1 MSTLDLCEEYFET
14 RDAYKVFGVSNTATE
29 KELKKAYYK
38 ISLLV
43 HPDRVPEEEKVSA
56 TEKFKVLSKVYQ
68 VLIDKDKREL
78 YDEQGIIDDDDDILE
93 TKLNNWLDLWRKI
106 FQPIT
111 KEAIENYEKTYIN
124 SDLERSDIR
133 KAYLSSK
140 GSIDKIINEVP
151 FLKVDDED
159 RLQKIVREMI
169 ANEEVP
175 EYKIFT
181 EEPARKR
188 KKRHQK
194 YARESREAEKL
205 EAKLRAKEK
214 ETEADTK
221 LNTGNSGAGSLE
233 QAILAR
239 RQARESSFN
248 SLMEKLTQHYGN
260 DDEDEVIDLASLGQ
274 LESDNREMYDLY
286 GDSNYDDLMRACQ
299 EEEDNT
305 KLKLYEKVE
314 FCCGIRIQF
323 SKKMPTKICSKCF
336 NMTRIWFNFRQMCL
350 SSQLYLESLQ
360 VNENDYSVAAEENK
374 NANFLQSLVEDL
386 QTFRTEK
393 RQEKPAEFTIEV
405 LGQQQIG
412 NDYTFSD
419 TDFEQIICYDGDG
432 GEGADD
438 VNDID
443 SNEMDNESKPK
454 DYIEEHHQLSE
465 GDNDCCD
472 ESIQNNVEQSEI
484 LIELTQD
491 DFVEAMSYLNGEDSE
506 ELENYI
512 EYITRSDLS
521 IKRLKRRALIQPKP
535 KKRSS
540 TIKPALKPEEKPK
553 LPKPMTFMCSICGNV
568 YTKRPLF
575 QYHLRMHSDLKPYQ
589 CDCTICNKSFTLQH
603 QLKAHLNTA
612 THRQKEASQEFQ
624 IIEYE

>member
-1 MSTLDLCEEYFET
+1 MDKKCRLC
-14 RDAYKVFGVSNTATE
+14 
-29 KELKKAYYK
+29 
-38 ISLLV
+38 LV
-43 HPDRVPEEEKVSA
+43 
-56 TEKFKVLSKVYQ
+56 
-68 VLIDKDKREL
+68 
-78 YDEQGIIDDDDDILE
+78 
-93 TKLNNWLDLWRKI
+93 
-106 FQPIT
+106 
-111 KEAIENYEKTYIN
+111 
-124 SDLERSDIR
+124 
-133 KAYLSSK
+133 
-140 GSIDKIINEVP
+140 
-151 FLKVDDED
+151 
-159 RLQKIVREMI
+159 
-169 ANEEVP
+169 
-175 EYKIFT
+175 
-181 EEPARKR
+181 
-188 KKRHQK
+188 
-194 YARESREAEKL
+194 
-205 EAKLRAKEK
+205 
-214 ETEADTK
+214 
-221 LNTGNSGAGSLE
+221 
-233 QAILAR
+233 
-239 RQARESSFN
+239 
-248 SLMEKLTQHYGN
+248 
-260 DDEDEVIDLASLGQ
+260 
-274 LESDNREMYDLY
+274 ESDNREMYDLY

-432 GEGADD
+432 GDGADD

-521 IKRLKRRALIQPKP
+521 IKRLKRRALIQPKS

-540 TIKPALKPEEKPK
+540 TIKPAIKPEEKPK

-589 CDCTICNKSFTLQH
+589 CEICHKAYRMMSELKNHMYRHTGERPFKCKYCDRKFMDRSSRHRHERLHTNSRPFECKICNKSFSYSAILKNHMKLHSGEKDFACTICNKSFTLQH

>member
-14 RDAYKVFGVSNTATE
+14 RDAYKVFGVSSTATE

-159 RLQKIVREMI
+159 RLQTIVREMI

-221 LNTGNSGAGSLE
+221 LNAGNSDAGSLE

-248 SLMEKLTQHYGN
+248 SLMEKLTEHYGN
-260 DDEDEVIDLASLGQ
+260 DDEDEVIDLASLGRRKKNVKNTSSRK
-274 LESDNREMYDLY
+274 LTKKVKAADLQR
-286 GDSNYDDLMRACQ
+286 GVKDGKIK
-299 EEEDNT
+299 
-305 KLKLYEKVE
+305 KLKQRK
-314 FCCGIRIQF
+314 
-323 SKKMPTKICSKCF
+323 
-336 NMTRIWFNFRQMCL
+336 
-350 SSQLYLESLQ
+350 
-360 VNENDYSVAAEENK
+360 
-374 NANFLQSLVEDL
+374 
-386 QTFRTEK
+386 
-393 RQEKPAEFTIEV
+393 
-405 LGQQQIG
+405 
-412 NDYTFSD
+412 
-419 TDFEQIICYDGDG
+419 
-432 GEGADD
+432 
-438 VNDID
+438 
-443 SNEMDNESKPK
+443 
-454 DYIEEHHQLSE
+454 
-465 GDNDCCD
+465 
-472 ESIQNNVEQSEI
+472 
-484 LIELTQD
+484 
-491 DFVEAMSYLNGEDSE
+491 
-506 ELENYI
+506 
-512 EYITRSDLS
+512 
-521 IKRLKRRALIQPKP
+521 
-535 KKRSS
+535 
-540 TIKPALKPEEKPK
+540 
-553 LPKPMTFMCSICGNV
+553 
-568 YTKRPLF
+568 
-575 QYHLRMHSDLKPYQ
+575 
-589 CDCTICNKSFTLQH
+589 
-603 QLKAHLNTA
+603 
-612 THRQKEASQEFQ
+612 
-624 IIEYE
+624 